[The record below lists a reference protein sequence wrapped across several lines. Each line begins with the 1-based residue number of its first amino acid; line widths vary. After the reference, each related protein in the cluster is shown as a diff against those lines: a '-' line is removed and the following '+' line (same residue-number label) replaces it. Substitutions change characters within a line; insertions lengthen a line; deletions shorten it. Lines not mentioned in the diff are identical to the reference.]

1 MTKSRHHPSR
11 PDQTREGRGSRRGSV
26 GLSPPPPPSSLLLPP
41 SMDPIVHSHAIKY
54 FSILFL
60 FADLSH
66 LNFRPILQISTVSSS
81 SSPRRGLSSDD
92 AAARLRDLESRGN
105 GFQTAGSARLP
116 AELRIILKHD
126 FRECFQPQIYVVIVS
141 VHHSLEA
148 KVQKTTTFFCGQK
161 S

>member
-1 MTKSRHHPSR
+1 
-11 PDQTREGRGSRRGSV
+11 
-26 GLSPPPPPSSLLLPP
+26 
-41 SMDPIVHSHAIKY
+41 MDPIVHSCHAIKY

-66 LNFRPILQISTVSSS
+66 LNFRPILQISSS

-126 FRECFQPQIYVVIVS
+126 FRECF
-141 VHHSLEA
+141 
-148 KVQKTTTFFCGQK
+148 
-161 S
+161 